1 MNWSR
6 PRNGPRAESVATT
19 AVVLVG
25 RAPGC
30 VTIADI
36 VGPGPVTDFIYS
48 RRRVCPFVARGRRA
62 DRSAKSE
69 PGFGTAGRRRQ
80 GNARAGAAGVK
91 VLYGC
96 FPPYVRAAKSEG
108 MQHDSDG
115 DGIVWASVRL
125 LLLGPARWGSVSV
138 RRDRCGVASYR
149 LIVYPPGST
158 DAERRRIRIWRG
170 WPVWGTTLWVVA
182 GILLESVVGTTLAF
196 VGASVVAL
204 SAGLAAYRAAK
215 PCAARVRTI
224 GVVLPAGSPNM
235 GRRAARD
242 QLLRL
247 SESLAFADELRAAG
261 RLSPLEY
268 EVVWSSAYHQMRP
281 PSLSHEQFDK
291 QRKETP

>member
-1 MNWSR
+1 MDAFR
-6 PRNGPRAESVATT
+6 RTCGPLKVKVCSTTRTATALCGRLFGCSYSARRGGVRSVFVATGVAWQVTGSSSTLRAARTRSAAESES
-19 AVVLVG
+19 G
-25 RAPGC
+25 
-30 VTIADI
+30 
-36 VGPGPVTDFIYS
+36 
-48 RRRVCPFVARGRRA
+48 
-62 DRSAKSE
+62 
-69 PGFGTAGRRRQ
+69 
-80 GNARAGAAGVK
+80 
-91 VLYGC
+91 
-96 FPPYVRAAKSEG
+96 
-108 MQHDSDG
+108 
-115 DGIVWASVRL
+115 
-125 LLLGPARWGSVSV
+125 
-138 RRDRCGVASYR
+138 
-149 LIVYPPGST
+149 
-158 DAERRRIRIWRG
+158 G
-170 WPVWGTTLWVVA
+170 WPVWGAALWVVA

-261 RLSPLEY
+261 RLSPLDY

-281 PSLSHEQFDK
+281 PSLSHEQFDD